1 MSTITF
7 DLPEDVIALLGS
19 PEAAAAKA
27 KEALVLSLLR
37 QRRIG
42 HGRAAQFLGLSIW
55 DMLDLMAQ
63 YQIPTGPQTIEEL
76 QQEVAEFR
84 HQPSETP

>member
-27 KEALVLSLLR
+27 KEALVLNLLR

-42 HGRAAQFLGLSIW
+42 HGLSIW